1 MSTGSPDLARLSL
14 NTATTKAWDLRE
26 AVEGAARAGLPAVG
40 LWRDRVQE
48 VGAPLAAKIVADAGL
63 RVSSLCRGGF
73 LTASDDAG
81 IAAALADNRAAV
93 VEAAT
98 LGTRELVFVVGGL
111 GAASAPGGPALPYPG
126 TPPGP
131 TSHPASAAP
140 TGAPSSASAAPTG
153 APSGTSAA
161 PSGASSGTPAT
172 TPDGTDPARD
182 LVATRARVA
191 DRIADLVPFAAEHGV
206 RIVLEPLHPI
216 FAADRAVIST
226 LGQALDLAEPFP
238 AETVGVVVDTYH
250 VWWDPDLERQIARAG
265 AEGRLAGY
273 QVCDWVLPLAADA
286 LLSRGHVGDGY
297 VDFATITRWVAAA
310 GYTGDVEV
318 EIFRQEIWDAPG
330 DETVA
335 TLADRYA
342 RHVLPHL

>member
-1 MSTGSPDLARLSL
+1 VSTGAPDLSRLSL

-26 AVEGAARAGLPAVG
+26 AVEGAARAGLPAIG

-48 VGAPLAAKIVADAGL
+48 VGAPLAAKVVADAGL

-73 LTASDDAG
+73 LTTADPDG
-81 IAAALADNRAAV
+81 IRAALDDNRAAV

-98 LGTRELVFVVGGL
+98 LGTHELVFVVGGL
-111 GAASAPGGPALPYPG
+111 PAASAPGGPALAYPG
-126 TPPGP
+126 G
-131 TSHPASAAP
+131 
-140 TGAPSSASAAPTG
+140 G
-153 APSGTSAA
+153 
-161 PSGASSGTPAT
+161 
-172 TPDGTDPARD
+172 GTDPARD

-191 DRIADLVPFAAEHGV
+191 DRIADLVPFAAEHDV

-226 LGQALDLAEPFP
+226 LGQALDLAAPFP
-238 AETVGVVVDTYH
+238 AQTVGVVVDTYH

-265 AEGRLAGY
+265 AEGRLAAY
-273 QVCDWVLPLAADA
+273 QVCDWVLPLAPDA

-297 VDFATITRWVAAA
+297 IDFATITRWVAAA

-318 EIFRQEIWDAPG
+318 EIFHQGIWDTPG

-335 TLADRYA
+335 TLAERYA
-342 RHVLPHL
+342 RHVLPSL

>member
-1 MSTGSPDLARLSL
+1 MTTGSPDLSRLSL

-26 AVEGAARAGLPAVG
+26 AVDGAARAGLPAVG

-81 IAAALADNRAAV
+81 IAAALEDNRAAV

-111 GAASAPGGPALPYPG
+111 PAASAPGGPALPYRGTTGATPAAAPG
-126 TPPGP
+126 T
-131 TSHPASAAP
+131 SS
-140 TGAPSSASAAPTG
+140 GAPAR
-153 APSGTSAA
+153 
-161 PSGASSGTPAT
+161 
-172 TPDGTDPARD
+172 TPDGSDPARD

-191 DRIADLVPFAAEHGV
+191 DRIADLVPFAAEHDV

-226 LGQALDLAEPFP
+226 LGQALDLAAPFP